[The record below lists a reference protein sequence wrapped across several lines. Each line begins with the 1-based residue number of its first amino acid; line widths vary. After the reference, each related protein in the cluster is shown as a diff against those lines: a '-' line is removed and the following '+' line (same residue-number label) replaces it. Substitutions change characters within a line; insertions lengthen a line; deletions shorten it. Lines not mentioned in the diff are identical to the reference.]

1 MTAPAGPQPTQPGAM
16 EIAGW
21 NGRRNAARQRYSN
34 ALAGTTFQRAEM
46 TRQNDVNVA
55 NQARGQ
61 QAQRSTFGDSYASR
75 GLMKSGIYGRGLRN
89 FYMDMAE
96 QQRSLSDQ
104 YLSGMGGLGI
114 QELQN
119 EGSLTEQLG
128 SIDAE
133 EQARRSEL
141 AAEIRGVT

>member
-16 EIAGW
+16 EVAGW
-21 NGRRNAARQRYSN
+21 NSRRSAARQRYSN

-46 TRQNDVNVA
+46 GRQNEVNMA

-61 QAQRSTFGDSYASR
+61 QRQRSTFGDPYAGR

-96 QQRSLSDQ
+96 QQRSLQDQ
-104 YLSGMGGLGI
+104 YLSGMGGLNI
-114 QELQN
+114 AEIQN
-119 EGSLTEQLG
+119 EGSLAEQIS

-133 EQARRSEL
+133 EQARRAEL
-141 AAEIRGVT
+141 AAQIRGVV